1 MPILAQIESDYEQ
14 AFKARK
20 QGEVSTLRLL
30 LAALKNE
37 RIEKRVDLDEQD
49 IIRVIKREIKKRK
62 EAIEDY
68 EKGNRMDLSTRE
80 KEEVLILERY
90 MPAQMTADD
99 IRIKV
104 KEILAKLEDKDNVG
118 KLIGKVMAEL
128 KGLADGN
135 VVRKIVEEELA
146 K

>member
-1 MPILAQIESDYEQ
+1 MPILAQIEFDYEQ

-37 RIEKRVDLDEQD
+37 RINKKADLDEQD
-49 IIRVIKREIKKRK
+49 IIGVIKREIKKRK

-68 EKGNRMDLSTRE
+68 EKGDRMDLATRE

-90 MPAQMTADD
+90 MPAQMTADE
-99 IRIKV
+99 IRVKV
-104 KEILAKLEDKDNVG
+104 KEILAQLEEKDNVG
-118 KLIGKVMAEL
+118 KVIGKVMAEF
-128 KGLADGN
+128 KGLADGS